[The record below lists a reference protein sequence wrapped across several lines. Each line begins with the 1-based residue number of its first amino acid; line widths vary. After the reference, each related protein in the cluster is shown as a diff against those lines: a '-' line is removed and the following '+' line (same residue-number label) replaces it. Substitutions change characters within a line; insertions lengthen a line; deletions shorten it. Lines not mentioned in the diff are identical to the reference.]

1 MGMTEIY
8 NMESLALPQGPG
20 LVVSACSRI
29 ISAMEIACQL
39 DCPLLPDHQFN
50 GTDEGVGM
58 TGTLDGYQEMENV
71 VGDCGWTAVA
81 VPHR

>member
-29 ISAMEIACQL
+29 ISAIEIACQL

-58 TGTLDGYQEMENV
+58 TGTLDGFIKRWKM
-71 VGDCGWTAVA
+71 
-81 VPHR
+81 